1 MEQTAAVLLS
11 AAAERCVRI
20 DRLVEVS
27 DWFEAGD
34 ARELIEVFYSE
45 RMPVIDPL
53 AAAASG
59 GETIH
64 HSFPNGVVRDCC
76 FRSDAHKNA
85 IEITGHSIKD
95 DAFDMP
101 RISARNHVA
110 LTCLYSIASSAGR
123 KFIFAFEHLMLC
135 IAAGIDLDSHQ
146 GVRRNLV
153 SGERQSGSRR

>member
-11 AAAERCVRI
+11 AAAERCARI
-20 DRLVEVS
+20 DRFVEVS

-34 ARELIEVFYSE
+34 ARELIDVFNRA
-45 RMPVIDPL
+45 RMPVVDPL

-64 HSFPNGVVRDCC
+64 HSFPNGIVRDRC

-85 IEITGHSIKD
+85 IEITGYSIKD

-101 RISARNHVA
+101 RISAPNHVA
-110 LTCLYSIASSAGR
+110 LTCLCSIACSAGR
-123 KFIFAFEHLMLC
+123 KFIFASERLMLC
-135 IAAGIDLDSHQ
+135 IAAGIDLGSLQ
-146 GVRRNLV
+146 MIRRNLV